1 MWRFYKARIHR
12 PGNRQVIGCSE
23 GSKWFQ
29 DYDLVAK
36 ENVTMFN
43 TEFRGAGLGGR
54 EEAMALAYGTF
65 WVWSSGRTHIRL
77 FIMFL
82 SKVGEHTTYI
92 IHVRI
97 IDIIVS
103 GKTALHTSCR
113 KHHGRKILK
122 SSTFLCNHKYADM
135 VQQQRPRNKS
145 YQNYSM
151 SLSGADVSGTLKS
164 EKENRI
170 CDTKVIVT
178 VKGMIQ
184 VKLEIKKS
192 ERWSRLGENKA
203 SKILPWSGKWEW
215 RRV

>member
-1 MWRFYKARIHR
+1 
-12 PGNRQVIGCSE
+12 
-23 GSKWFQ
+23 
-29 DYDLVAK
+29 
-36 ENVTMFN
+36 
-43 TEFRGAGLGGR
+43 
-54 EEAMALAYGTF
+54 
-65 WVWSSGRTHIRL
+65 
-77 FIMFL
+77 
-82 SKVGEHTTYI
+82 
-92 IHVRI
+92 
-97 IDIIVS
+97 
-103 GKTALHTSCR
+103 
-113 KHHGRKILK
+113 
-122 SSTFLCNHKYADM
+122 
-135 VQQQRPRNKS
+135 
-145 YQNYSM
+145 M